1 MHSSRILVATMITGL
16 LLAYSGEASGQQ
28 GILISPQLSQIELSP
43 GGTRIFEITVANSP
57 GNAPV
62 TLDIKVAPI
71 AQDDHGSY
79 TIARTDNAWSC
90 AAWTEIDRVQ
100 ISLGPGESQTVRC
113 KIKVPSDAAG
123 GRYGAV
129 VFSFRERYRQAAGI
143 SQNFTYQLAS
153 FIEVTITRTRT
164 VLKAQILDLS
174 VSSVV
179 GNTLL
184 EKEYGKDAFFIA
196 AKVTNEGNI
205 GVFGKATL
213 RIREQR
219 GLHVRE
225 VPLGEGRGMVL
236 PGQTVEYRSLF
247 KERPPAG
254 NYSAEATLTYGGIR
268 PAVAKVAFS
277 VTRQGE
283 LKAGSGS
290 AVQVLGLDITPRSFD
305 VVAPPGSRKTV
316 GVTLNNVE
324 QYPVK
329 VSAAVLGFEQTADGR
344 FVAAANAAPPAE
356 AGWINIDPASFEV
369 PAQTRKRIKI
379 EINVPES
386 TSGARYLRVAFKPE
400 DPNVSKEALQES
412 YSADIFLSIPPDIT
426 RDVTIDNFNATAK
439 GRFSPVTFSFGAN
452 NQGNCHVDIDAS
464 LTIKDPKSVIVREI
478 RLLDRNTRILPGL
491 TRVFAMEDTQGF
503 ESGVYN
509 CQLVLK
515 IGKGKALYS
524 TCTLKI

>member
-1 MHSSRILVATMITGL
+1 MHFSRILAATIITGL

-28 GILISPQLSQIELSP
+28 GILISPQVSQIELPP
-43 GGTRIFEITVANSP
+43 GGTKIVEITVANSP

-62 TLDIKVAPI
+62 TLDVRVAPI
-71 AQDDHGSY
+71 GQDDHGSY
-79 TIARTDNAWSC
+79 TVARTENAWSC
-90 AAWTEIDRVQ
+90 AAWTEIDRIQ

-113 KIKVPSDAAG
+113 KIRVPADAAG

-143 SQNFTYQLAS
+143 SQNFTYQMAS
-153 FIEVTITRTRT
+153 FIEVTITKTRT
-164 VLKAQILDLS
+164 VLKAEILELS
-174 VSSVV
+174 IASVV
-179 GNTLL
+179 GNTSL
-184 EKEYGKDAFFIA
+184 EKQYGKDAFFIV
-196 AKVTNEGNI
+196 AKVTNGGNI

-247 KERPPAG
+247 KQRPPAG
-254 NYSAEATLTYGGIR
+254 NYSAEATLNYGGIR

-277 VTRQGE
+277 VTRRGE
-283 LKAGSGS
+283 IESGIGS
-290 AVQVLGLDITPRSFD
+290 AVQVLGLDISPRSFE
-305 VVAPPGSRKTV
+305 VIAPPGSRKTV

-324 QYPVK
+324 QYPVR
-329 VSAAVLGFEQTADGR
+329 VSTAVLGFEQTADGR
-344 FVAAANAAPPAE
+344 FVAKANATPPAE

-379 EINVPES
+379 EINVPEG
-386 TSGARYLRVAFKPE
+386 TSGARYLRVAF
-400 DPNVSKEALQES
+400 DPADTSVSKEALQES

-426 RDVTIDNFNATAK
+426 RAVTIEDFKAVSK
-439 GRFSPVTFSFGAN
+439 GRFTPVTFGFGAN

-464 LTIKDPKSVIVREI
+464 LTIKDPKSIIVREI
-478 RLLDRNTRILPGL
+478 RMMDRNTRILPGL
-491 TRVFAMEDTQGF
+491 IRVFTMEDTQGF

-509 CQLVLK
+509 CALTVRV
-515 IGKGKALYS
+515 GKGKALYS